1 MARKAREKSV
11 LGIYMVSLKS
21 IEGVRFDAD
30 DRANFLN
37 IMLNNNTFLLSYTLL
52 DDTFF
57 LVIKE
62 DARSLDVILRQA
74 TIKFVKKFNKA
85 HDRSGKIFAG
95 RYVSYPARDME
106 QVWKFVAEV
115 HSVAKLANSNI
126 TSREGYFENKYIKS
140 AYTLYF
146 FDKKSDFYAKCCNT
160 EVEIAPVKMT
170 DEQVAN
176 YIINTFQVQPHSI
189 SKMPESLMQKVVM
202 QTFEVTKASARQI
215 GRITALPLRL
225 LWDVAK
231 KMGNKSKKV
240 KVKEER

>member
-21 IEGVRFDAD
+21 VEDVRFGAD
-30 DRANFLN
+30 DKENFLN
-37 IMLNNNTFLLSYTLL
+37 ILLTNNTFLLGYTLL

-57 LVIKE
+57 MVIKE
-62 DARSLDVILRQA
+62 DTRSLDVILRQV

-85 HDRSGKIFAG
+85 HGRSGKIFAG
-95 RYVSYPARDME
+95 RYVSYPAQDME
-106 QVWKFVAEV
+106 QVWRFVAEV
-115 HSVAKLANSNI
+115 HSVARLANSPI
-126 TSREGYFENKYIKS
+126 TSREVYFENKYIKS
-140 AYTLYF
+140 AYTLFF
-146 FDKKSDFYAKCCNT
+146 FDKKSDFFAKCCNT
-160 EVEIAPVKMT
+160 EVEATPVKMS

-231 KMGNKSKKV
+231 KMGNKTKKV